1 MYERTYGGFRC
12 GGLDK
17 GYPEF
22 ICPSHA
28 EGQRTDETVASS
40 TVLIHERLDD
50 TGTMAEAPD
59 ILSEPS
65 ESPRSTDS
73 DDDHIVE
80 AAIR

>member
-28 EGQRTDETVASS
+28 EGQRTD
-40 TVLIHERLDD
+40 D
-50 TGTMAEAPD
+50 TGTMTEALD
-59 ILSEPS
+59 ILSERS